1 MFISKVDLRASG
13 KFSFSVQFVLIS
25 RKPIPADLWQY
36 SEDLVRWMQCAWERE
51 ICLIPLEAYEK
62 EKPLPIDPPRYPHI
76 CRGRIRQK
84 GESPCETI
92 RIYENVYSDVCGA
105 RIFQAGED
113 VLTVHR

>member
-1 MFISKVDLRASG
+1 MR
-13 KFSFSVQFVLIS
+13 
-25 RKPIPADLWQY
+25 
-36 SEDLVRWMQCAWERE
+36 
-51 ICLIPLEAYEK
+51 
-62 EKPLPIDPPRYPHI
+62 HI